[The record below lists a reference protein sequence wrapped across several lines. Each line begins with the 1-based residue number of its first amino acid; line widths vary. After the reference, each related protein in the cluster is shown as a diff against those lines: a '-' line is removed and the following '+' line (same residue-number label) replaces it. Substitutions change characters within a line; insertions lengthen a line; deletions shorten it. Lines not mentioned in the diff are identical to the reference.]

1 MFISNAFAQTAEA
14 ATSTAAS
21 FTNFIPLILIFVIF
35 YFLLVRPQQKRMK
48 EHQNL
53 LGQLKNGDKVH
64 TSSGI
69 FGTVRGID
77 EKENTV
83 ELEIADGV
91 VIKMIKQNISD
102 VLNKKDKNNET
113 KK

>member
-1 MFISNAFAQTAEA
+1 MFISDAFAQTTEA
-14 ATSTAAS
+14 AASTTASLTS
-21 FTNFIPLILIFVIF
+21 FIPLILIFVIF

-53 LGQLKNGDKVH
+53 LGQLKNGDKVY
-64 TSSGI
+64 TSGGI
-69 FGTVRGID
+69 HGVVRAID

-83 ELEIADGV
+83 DLEIAKDV
-91 VIKMIKQNISD
+91 VVKVIKQNISE
-102 VLNKKDKNNET
+102 VLGKKDKNNET